1 MRPFAKLTRGL
12 SLLAACLLIAAG
24 SPPAEAGK
32 KVLRMKLDGAIA
44 EAPSKDADLMSILG
58 GGGKQRSLYEWVEE
72 LDKVAADPEFAG
84 VVMIIDEPSIGIV
97 HVEELTRSLAA
108 VRAKGK
114 KVLAFMDSAGNSVY
128 PLATAADHISLSENS
143 DLSIVGLHA
152 EAEYYKGLLD
162 KVGLEMDMLHCGA
175 YKSALEPFVRTEPS
189 KEARENIDWLLTGIY
204 DRWIQLMADG
214 RKLSVEQI
222 KAAVDQAPI
231 VAAEALKLKLIDAV
245 ESFDDFSQRI
255 RKEFGQDCEVV
266 KKYKSGDDD
275 FEFDMNNP
283 FALFQKINEMMEE
296 AASSK
301 EATGIAIIY
310 LEGGITTGK
319 STVDFFGGGRS
330 VGSTT
335 FRAAFDE
342 ATENDAIKAV
352 VLRVNSPGGSAL
364 ASDIIWK
371 AATRCAKKKPL
382 IVSMGGVAG
391 SGGYYVAIPG
401 DTIFAEESTI
411 TASIG
416 VVGGKMIWKGLWQ
429 DKLGIN
435 TVEFNRGK
443 NAGLMSTM
451 SKWTDAE
458 RAFMMKYMDSIYEQ
472 FKGRIKTSRGERIKG
487 DLESMAG
494 GRVFTGKQ
502 ALERGLVDKI
512 GGLQDAVRL
521 AAKKA
526 GLDTK
531 DLKIHNLPREKD
543 FADVLREIFGE
554 ESKDEYEI
562 RTEIRASLD
571 SVLGGLAPTLRTV
584 APERFRALSRA
595 FEQLMVLDREHVS
608 CYMPLELRIR

>member
-1 MRPFAKLTRGL
+1 MNPIARLTRGAT
-12 SLLAACLLIAAG
+12 LLAACLLIAG
-24 SPPAEAGK
+24 VIPAADAGK
-32 KVLRMKLDGAIA
+32 KVLRMKLDGEIA
-44 EAPSKDADLMSILG
+44 ETPSEDAAVLSLLT
-58 GGGKQRSLYEWVEE
+58 GGGKSRSLYEWIDE
-72 LDKVAADPEFAG
+72 LDKVANDPEFAG
-84 VVMIIDEPSIGIV
+84 VVMILDEPSIGLV
-97 HVEELTRSLAA
+97 HVEELTRSLNA

-114 KVLAFMDSAGNSVY
+114 RVLAFLDAAGNSTY
-128 PLATAADHISLSENS
+128 PLAAAADHISLAENG
-143 DLSIVGLHA
+143 DLTIVGLHA
-152 EAEYYKGLLD
+152 EAEYYRGLLD
-162 KVGLEMDMLHCGA
+162 KLGLEMDMLHCGA

-214 RKLSVEQI
+214 RKQSIDEI

-231 VAAEALKLKLIDAV
+231 LGAQALKLKLIDAV
-245 ESFDDFSQRI
+245 ESFDEFSQRV
-255 RKEFGQDCEVV
+255 RKEFGSDVEVV
-266 KKYKSGDDD
+266 KKYKSDDG
-275 FEFDMNNP
+275 FELDMNNP
-283 FALFQKINEMMEE
+283 FAIFQKLNEMMEE

-301 EATGIAIIY
+301 EETGIAIIY

-319 STVDFFGGGRS
+319 SSVDFLSGGRS

-571 SVLGGLAPTLRTV
+571 NVLGGLAPTLRTV